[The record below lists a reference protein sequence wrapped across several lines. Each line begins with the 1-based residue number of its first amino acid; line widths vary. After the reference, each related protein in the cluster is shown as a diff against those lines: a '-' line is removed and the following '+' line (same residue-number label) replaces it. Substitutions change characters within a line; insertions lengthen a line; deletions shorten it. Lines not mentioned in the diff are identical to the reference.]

1 MFDIVP
7 NNVLPFIVGI
17 SLATITA
24 LILIVKFICIRR
36 GRHVDPIQN
45 NDYERPLL
53 RNEYEEI

>member
-7 NNVLPFIVGI
+7 DHVLPFIVGI
-17 SLATITA
+17 SLGTITA

-36 GRHVDPIQN
+36 GTHVDPIQ

-53 RNEYEEI
+53 RNEYEEII

>member
-24 LILIVKFICIRR
+24 LILIVKFVCVRR
-36 GRHVDPIQN
+36 GRRVQPM
-45 NDYERPLL
+45 
-53 RNEYEEI
+53 RNGYEEI

>member
-17 SLATITA
+17 TLATITA
-24 LILIVKFICIRR
+24 LMLIVKFICVRR

-45 NDYERPLL
+45 EYERPLL

>member
-17 SLATITA
+17 TLATITA
-24 LILIVKFICIRR
+24 LILIVKFICVRR

-45 NDYERPLL
+45 EYERPLL